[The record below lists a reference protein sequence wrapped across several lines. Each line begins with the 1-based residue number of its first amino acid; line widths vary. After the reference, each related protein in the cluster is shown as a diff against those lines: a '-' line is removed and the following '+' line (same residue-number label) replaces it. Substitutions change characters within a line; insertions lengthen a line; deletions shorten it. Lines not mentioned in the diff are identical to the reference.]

1 MVRTSREV
9 ALALGGGSARGWS
22 HIGAIKALQEAG
34 LTVSCVAGTSIG
46 ALVGAFF
53 AAGRLQW
60 LETFV
65 TEFDWARFLRLL
77 EPAFPTSGLINGQ
90 RVQAYIRSQLGQDA
104 IEELSVPFA
113 CVAVDLANGQEVV
126 MRSGPVASAVRA
138 SISIPGM
145 FTPVGRDG
153 CYLVDGG
160 LVNPL
165 PVNVARELSHGEAV
179 VAVDLNHD
187 VVENR
192 GIREFLES
200 HPDEIGEQGG
210 DGAPAGGEAR
220 EGPRLAGRTLSDLLD
235 GTSIGR
241 WLRRGPQ
248 PNLYEVLNA
257 SLVIVEKEITE
268 ARLRTDRPD
277 LLVRPNLG
285 HVRFLEF
292 HRARESI
299 DRGYTA
305 TREALTAWG
314 GGDVC
319 GDGARGEGSV

>member
-1 MVRTSREV
+1 MVHGSRKV

-53 AAGRLQW
+53 AAGRLGT
-60 LETFV
+60 LEAFV
-65 TEFDWARFLRLL
+65 TDFDWTRFLRLVD
-77 EPAFPTSGLINGQ
+77 PALPTSGLINGQ
-90 RVQAYIRSQLGQDA
+90 RVQAYIRAQLGRET
-104 IEELSVPFA
+104 IEELPVPFA

-126 MRSGPVASAVRA
+126 MRSGPIASAVRA

-145 FTPVGRDG
+145 FTPLCREGR
-153 CYLVDGG
+153 YLVDGG

-165 PVNVARELSHGEAV
+165 PVSVARELSHGEAV
-179 VAVDLNHD
+179 LAVDLNHD
-187 VVENR
+187 IGENR
-192 GIREFLES
+192 EIREFLEN
-200 HPDEIGEQGG
+200 HADETPEQ
-210 DGAPAGGEAR
+210 DCHEPRTAEDAR
-220 EGPRLAGRTLSDLLD
+220 RDDTGSAARRVSDWVD
-235 GTSIGR
+235 GTPIGR

-257 SLVIVEKEITE
+257 SLVIMEKEITQ
-268 ARLRTDRPD
+268 AKLRVERPD
-277 LLVRPNLG
+277 ILVRPDLG

-299 DRGYTA
+299 DRGYAA
-305 TREALTAWG
+305 TREALQAW
-314 GGDVC
+314 
-319 GDGARGEGSV
+319 AE